1 MPGRNI
7 TLPGREEILRKLLE
21 VDPELERFAPYLA
34 PWARKIVREPE
45 RMVIIITMAIEQFM
59 EETGSTP
66 DRKGMLVHYA
76 PEIAEALAGRNGFSE
91 EVRTILKDE
100 LRRASKR

>member
-1 MPGRNI
+1 MPS
-7 TLPGREEILRKLLE
+7 REKILQKLLA
-21 VDPELERFAPYLA
+21 VDPKLEMFAPYLA

-45 RMVIIITMAIEQFM
+45 RMVLIIIMAIEQFM

-76 PEIAEALAGRNGFSE
+76 PEIAEALAGRNGFSR
-91 EVRTILKDE
+91 EVRTILRDE
-100 LRRASKR
+100 LRRVGKR